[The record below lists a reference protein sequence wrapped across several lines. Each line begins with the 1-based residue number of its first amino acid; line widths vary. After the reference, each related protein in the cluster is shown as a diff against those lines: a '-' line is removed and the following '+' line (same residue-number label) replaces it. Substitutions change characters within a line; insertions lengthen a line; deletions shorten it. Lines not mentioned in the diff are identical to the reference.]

1 MINKGSFNNHAFI
14 DLKNQKWLE
23 KQRTAGKIVADTL
36 NLLQTL
42 VNEKTSKSLIEL
54 NSIAEEYIINS
65 GATLTFKGYKGF
77 PAGVCISVNKEL
89 VHGIPKEYKLQDGDV
104 VSFDLGATFEGV
116 IADSA
121 ITCIYG
127 NPKTE
132 LHVKLIN
139 ATEECLMRAIH
150 SIEVGKRLGII
161 GHTIS
166 KCAKKNGFGLITKY
180 GGHGISITDDGVG
193 VPHAAPFVA
202 NQANINEGIR
212 IQPGLVLA
220 IEPMLVIGAPDTR
233 TLNDGWT
240 VVTNDIG
247 AHCEHSIFIHNDHVE
262 VLTLRNKD
270 LFKSNK
276 LFFKS
281 NLGQSNENTF

>member
-1 MINKGSFNNHAFI
+1 MRILSKNSFNNNIFI

-23 KQRTAGKIVADTL
+23 KQRIAGKIVADTL
-36 NLLQTL
+36 SLLQQL

-127 NPKTE
+127 NHKSE

-139 ATEECLMRAIH
+139 ATEECLMRAIN
-150 SIEVGKRLGII
+150 SIKVGSRLGII

-180 GGHGISITDDGVG
+180 GGHGISITDDGLG
-193 VPHAAPFVA
+193 IPHSAPFVA
-202 NQANINEGIR
+202 NHANINEGIR

-220 IEPMLVIGAPDTR
+220 IEPMLVIGASDTK

-247 AHCEHSIFIHNDHVE
+247 AHFEHSIFIHNDHVE
-262 VLTLRNKD
+262 ILTLRN
-270 LFKSNK
+270 N
-276 LFFKS
+276 
-281 NLGQSNENTF
+281 NLGSSNENTF